1 MMVMRSTTVF
11 GAVFT
16 VLISGTAQA
25 QAPDGKMQTFITSD
39 FYKGLVNRA
48 LDSIHPS
55 VFQKC
60 PALRSPGSNITVLKP
75 ITFAPDGY
83 PTAGFWLQ
91 KFPVSGCGNDTVL
104 NFYFQA
110 TRDEKVNTIVGLP
123 GTTLADLVLQQ
134 DAKTYAGVALSAH
147 GCKGGAQ
154 VKNTHFEGF
163 GVPNPP
169 IADPGPGQRLR
180 PWWETWTM
188 VGCGRTFDVPM
199 DFVPSEK
206 STQIIQPAHVIER

>member
-1 MMVMRSTTVF
+1 MRKRLLGVSGIF
-11 GAVFT
+11 LAVL
-16 VLISGTAQA
+16 VSGSAQA

-39 FYKGLVNRA
+39 FYKGLINRA
-48 LDSIHPS
+48 LDSLHPS
-55 VFQKC
+55 VFQRC
-60 PALRSPGSNITVLKP
+60 PALRSPGSNITVLQP
-75 ITFAPDGY
+75 IIFAPDGY
-83 PTAGFWLQ
+83 PKAGSWLQ

-104 NFYFQA
+104 NFYFSA
-110 TRDEKVNTIVGLP
+110 TPDEKVNTVIGLP
-123 GTTLADLVLQQ
+123 GTTRADLVLQR
-134 DAKTYAGVALSAH
+134 DAKIYAGVALAAH
-147 GCKGGAQ
+147 GCKGDAQ
-154 VKNTHFEGF
+154 VKNTHLEGF

-188 VGCGRTFDVPM
+188 IACGRTFEVPI